1 MDPLCRGDATVFS
14 LDKVFMGFDPRD
26 SVEALAG
33 GHAEAQGGIGEV
45 VSDEEVF
52 NVVLEVP
59 ANSTAC

>member
-1 MDPLCRGDATVFS
+1 MPPRCRGNANVFS
-14 LDKVFMGFDPRD
+14 LNSVIIGFDPRD

-33 GHAEAQGGIGEV
+33 GHAEAQRRIGEV

-52 NVVLEVP
+52 NFVLEVP